1 MNNTISL
8 RVVKKAKLIER
19 MVDYY
24 ATIGAT
30 NPIVQAV
37 LIVEWK
43 LRNDY
48 ER

>member
-1 MNNTISL
+1 MNNAISFKAI
-8 RVVKKAKLIER
+8 KKAKLIEK

-24 ATIGAT
+24 TTIGVS

-43 LRNDY
+43 LGNDY